1 MNAIGGQK
9 KAIQSMIIKSRS
21 TLITLSVLSL
31 ILFTCIGCGV
41 IANPKFDIYEANRQV
56 SDVKLI
62 ADKNLS
68 KTIHDF
74 LIENPKASVADV
86 KQGNS
91 EYKVQYP
98 VYSYSY
104 KTNTVD
110 VYYFSEDGI
119 ITGYKMEYIHWFRVG
134 RGGITGMKAVETN
147 NIQQTPKREPSL
159 F

>member
-1 MNAIGGQK
+1 MQLLENPGVHGIEYQQG
-9 KAIQSMIIKSRS
+9 
-21 TLITLSVLSL
+21 TLHGREIREYLLELTGRKCAYCGNKRTRLEVEH
-31 ILFTCIGCGV
+31 IVIGCGV
-41 IANPKFDIYEANRQV
+41 IANPKFDIDEANRQV
-56 SDVKLI
+56 NDVKLM

-104 KTNTVD
+104 KTN
-110 VYYFSEDGI
+110 F
-119 ITGYKMEYIHWFRVG
+119 FC
-134 RGGITGMKAVETN
+134 
-147 NIQQTPKREPSL
+147 L
-159 F
+159 